1 MPVKHVKLFWP
12 NDIILLLINNLHEKN
27 FTESKDKINFDS
39 VCYL

>member
-1 MPVKHVKLFWP
+1 MWNCFDLFAQ
-12 NDIILLLINNLHEKN
+12 DIVLLLINNLHEKN